1 MWPNCNFLWIWSHLL
16 KKFLMEN
23 FIFVQ
28 CPQQKNTTSDPP
40 DKDMFTV
47 FVNKSEQRNQKSSSV
62 FIIIEFLQFFGTK
75 YSRMNQVK
83 LYKGCL
89 PQTLPGPFLNTLTYL
104 LDPILR
110 FMTNIASFFQY
121 NQNCMLHCSMR

>member
-1 MWPNCNFLWIWSHLL
+1 
-16 KKFLMEN
+16 MEN

-62 FIIIEFLQFFGTK
+62 FIIEFLQFFGTK

-121 NQNCMLHCSMR
+121 NQNCMLHCSVR